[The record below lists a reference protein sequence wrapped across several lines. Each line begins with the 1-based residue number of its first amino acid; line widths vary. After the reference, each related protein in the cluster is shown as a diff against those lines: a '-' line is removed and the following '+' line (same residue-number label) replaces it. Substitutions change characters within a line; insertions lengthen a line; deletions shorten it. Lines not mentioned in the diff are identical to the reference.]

1 MDWDLGSLRFVMNN
15 RNIALTEWEIAGFKI
30 ISEDLFSLA
39 RNGRVFEIQDLFR
52 GGIDPDSMD
61 KNGNTVLIIACQ
73 NNHKDLA
80 RLCLQFNADINIKN
94 NNNKS
99 SLDYA
104 IQYNYKSLSS
114 YLLKKGANPSS

>member
-1 MDWDLGSLRFVMNN
+1 MNN
-15 RNIALTEWEIAGFKI
+15 RNIALTEWEIAGARIVNENIFR
-30 ISEDLFSLA
+30 LA

-80 RLCLQFNADINIKN
+80 RLCLQFRADVNWKN
-94 NNNKS
+94 NLGKNA
-99 SLDYA
+99 LDYA
-104 IQYNYKSLSS
+104 RQYRYDRLRD
-114 YLLKKGANPSS
+114 YLVRKGAVSS

>member
-1 MDWDLGSLRFVMNN
+1 MTS
-15 RNIALTEWEIAGFKI
+15 RNIALTEWEIAGSKI
-30 ISEDLFSLA
+30 ISENLFSLA

-61 KNGNTVLIIACQ
+61 KNGNTVLLIACQ

-80 RLCLQFNADINIKN
+80 RLCLQFNADINWKN
-94 NNNKS
+94 NLNKP

-104 IQYNYKSLSS
+104 IQYNYSSLKS
-114 YLLKKGANPSS
+114 YLLKKGASPNS